1 MASREIFSTRVAAII
16 IAIGLFVVSLAFPLV
31 VFEQTAF
38 DDTGFTVGEPG
49 FLRWYQPTRIRS
61 VDWDEN
67 TGHITVLVEY
77 IGNETVT
84 LNEVYVNET
93 LDPEAAIVPRVLS
106 PHQTA
111 EITLSKSYF
120 PEPLQIAIRIA
131 TSGERDAYFEKHFF
145 GIQLERVDWEES
157 TGKLRVN
164 VKNIRDESVTL
175 NEVYVNG
182 TLDSAAI
189 PNSVVL
195 AADQTFEITLSGTN
209 WDTHT
214 DIPIKVTTLEGVSD
228 EVSSPIYEIWIQSIN
243 WSGGKM
249 SAYVYSEGYEREVN
263 ITGIYVNGTLDAEAT
278 IRGSLYPYLVTL
290 SKTYVNNPAQ
300 LTLKVITADGAFD
313 ELTMRPNAYPNV
325 QG

>member
-1 MASREIFSTRVAAII
+1 MA
-16 IAIGLFVVSLAFPLV
+16 
-31 VFEQTAF
+31 
-38 DDTGFTVGEPG
+38 
-49 FLRWYQPTRIRS
+49 
-61 VDWDEN
+61 
-67 TGHITVLVEY
+67 
-77 IGNETVT
+77 
-84 LNEVYVNET
+84 
-93 LDPEAAIVPRVLS
+93 PR
-106 PHQTA
+106 QTA

-157 TGKLRVN
+157 TGRLRVN
-164 VKNIRDESVTL
+164 VKNICDESVTL

-182 TLDSAAI
+182 TLDSVAI

-243 WSGGKM
+243 WNSGTGKM
-249 SAYVYSEGYEREVN
+249 GAYVYSRGYEREVN
-263 ITGIYVNGTLDAEAT
+263 ITGIYANGTLDAEAT
-278 IRGSLYPYLVTL
+278 IRASLYPYLITL

-300 LTLKVITADGAFD
+300 LTLKVVTADGSFD
-313 ELTMRPNAYPNV
+313 ELTTRPNVYP
-325 QG
+325 